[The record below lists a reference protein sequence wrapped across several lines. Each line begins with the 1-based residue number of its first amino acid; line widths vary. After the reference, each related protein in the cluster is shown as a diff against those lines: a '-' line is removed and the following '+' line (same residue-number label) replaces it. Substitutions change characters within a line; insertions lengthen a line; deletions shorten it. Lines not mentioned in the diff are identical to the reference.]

1 MSWKCPQGGWGCR
14 GQLRAM
20 AGSVGMRCPGQQRSR
35 GAVSPWCVP
44 TVGISLQGR
53 MVVGLRDGD
62 SWIRTT
68 FHGAKSDRARRCWSQ
83 ELAQQDVCGGIWG
96 CLAPP
101 VLEQDMEE
109 PRWFPGDTAQ
119 GCSVPNTHP
128 LPLPRPKPVAE
139 PAPGVR
145 LAALASPSPSP
156 HVHQGTRPLQCTCS
170 HCHPDTSPLAPAV
183 LGPQWPV
190 LLPSYLAP
198 SALLFP
204 RA

>member
-1 MSWKCPQGGWGCR
+1 MGT
-14 GQLRAM
+14 
-20 AGSVGMRCPGQQRSR
+20 AGSP
-35 GAVSPWCVP
+35 PP
-44 TVGISLQGR
+44 FTVQSL
-53 MVVGLRDGD
+53 
-62 SWIRTT
+62 T
-68 FHGAKSDRARRCWSQ
+68 ARRCWSQ

-156 HVHQGTRPLQCTCS
+156 HVHQGTRPLNAHVPTVTLTLLPWHQLYWDLSGQSCS
-170 HCHPDTSPLAPAV
+170 HPTWHPLHCFFLGLSSPFGLWWVFGLVSDKTHPSRKNPEQDRSI
-183 LGPQWPV
+183 LGPIPV
-190 LLPSYLAP
+190 PAP
-198 SALLFP
+198 CRSQRSLG
-204 RA
+204 